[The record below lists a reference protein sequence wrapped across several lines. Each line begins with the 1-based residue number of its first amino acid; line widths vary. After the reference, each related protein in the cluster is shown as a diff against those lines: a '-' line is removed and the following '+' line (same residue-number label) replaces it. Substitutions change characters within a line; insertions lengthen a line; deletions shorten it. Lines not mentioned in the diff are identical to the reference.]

1 MTNSVTRLFQPT
13 VQVVRQSAISL
24 DTNTTQRI
32 AFDVRSASD
41 KTAQT
46 EEESRRDHVV
56 RVVQVESNRDSH
68 RHHFRNFSLISLFLE
83 PLLAGFF

>member
-1 MTNSVTRLFQPT
+1 MTNSVTRSFQPT

-32 AFDVRSASD
+32 AFDVRPASD

-56 RVVQVESNRDSH
+56 QVVQVGPNRDSH
-68 RHHFRNFSLISLFLE
+68 RHHCRHFSLISLFLK
-83 PLLAGFF
+83 P

>member
-56 RVVQVESNRDSH
+56 QVGSNRDSH